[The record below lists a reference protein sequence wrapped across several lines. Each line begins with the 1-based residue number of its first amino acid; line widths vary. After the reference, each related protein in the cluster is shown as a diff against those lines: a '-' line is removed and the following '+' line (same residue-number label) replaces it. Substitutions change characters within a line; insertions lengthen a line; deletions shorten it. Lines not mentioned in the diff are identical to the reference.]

1 VYYVYVNMRKR
12 RVYLTMRKIASGG
25 WRLVAVHRKHKLAM
39 SVARR
44 IADRLD
50 YVLEWDTPTCG

>member
-12 RVYLTMRKIASGG
+12 RVYLTTRKIAGGG
-25 WRLVAVHRKHKLAM
+25 WRLVAVRRHRELAM
-39 SVARR
+39 SVARH

-50 YVLEWDTPTCG
+50 YVLEWDAPTCG

>member
-12 RVYLTMRKIASGG
+12 RVYLTMRKIAGGG
-25 WRLVAVHRKHKLAM
+25 WRLVAVSRHHELAM

-50 YVLEWDTPTCG
+50 YVLEWDVPTCN

>member
-1 VYYVYVNMRKR
+1 VYYVYVNIRKR
-12 RVYLTMRKIASGG
+12 RVYLTTRKTAGNE
-25 WRLVAVHRKHKLAM
+25 WRLVAVRRHRELAM

-50 YVLEWDTPTCG
+50 YVLEWDVPTCN

>member
-12 RVYLTMRKIASGG
+12 RVYLTTQKIAGDG
-25 WRLVAVHRKHKLAM
+25 WRLVAVRRHRELAM
-39 SVARR
+39 LVARR

-50 YVLEWDTPTCG
+50 YVLEWDIPTCD

>member
-12 RVYLTMRKIASGG
+12 RVYLTTRKIAGGG
-25 WRLVAVHRKHKLAM
+25 WRLVAAHRKHKLAM
-39 SVARR
+39 SAARR